1 MTCLHALHTHK
12 YSPTQEYSLTLSPE
26 EFEQGGLL
34 EARDVF
40 TAPSSALMAPW
51 AGQGWRAVTSMG
63 QLRNEEWVWE
73 AREGP
78 MLGTDRRREKA

>member
-1 MTCLHALHTHK
+1 MTCMHALHTHK
-12 YSPTQEYSLTLSPE
+12 YSPAQEYSPCHKKNSNRE
-26 EFEQGGLL
+26 AFH

-51 AGQGWRAVTSMG
+51 AGQGWRAAPSMG
-63 QLRNEEWVWE
+63 LLRNEEWVWG

-78 MLGTDRRREKA
+78 MLGMDGRREKA